1 MGGNCLKMKSHNIMI
16 LSSMSTYN
24 NKWQCIGMS
33 SRNLKRIM
41 DQLTKP
47 RTYTN
52 LTSSKHIW
60 LPNLQK
66 IPSGTTSTCPP
77 ISGSKW
83 RLSCRKRLFRLRT
96 TQKRCLR
103 RWRRTSSTKKIR
115 TSSKIWSN
123 DLKFWPPA
131 CKNYFKLSNTY
142 GIMWSR

>member
-52 LTSSKHIW
+52 
-60 LPNLQK
+60 
-66 IPSGTTSTCPP
+66 
-77 ISGSKW
+77 
-83 RLSCRKRLFRLRT
+83 
-96 TQKRCLR
+96 
-103 RWRRTSSTKKIR
+103 
-115 TSSKIWSN
+115 
-123 DLKFWPPA
+123 
-131 CKNYFKLSNTY
+131 
-142 GIMWSR
+142 